1 MKKQE
6 IDILLKELNLS
17 LEEFYILSGASL
29 VIRGIREECN
39 DLDLCMTRE
48 AFEKIKNR
56 YEVKHLNGKP
66 ENLFQ
71 ITEKMETFVE
81 PKENFNC
88 EIVEYYPLENLEKI
102 LAFKKERNQEKDKKD
117 ILKIEKYLQNLK
129 QEVSCGAYVIE
140 DGKVLM
146 VQHNEGH
153 WDFPKGHM
161 EKGETEKDTAK
172 REVLEETG
180 IEIEIVS
187 NQKHEISYKPK
198 MNIQKKVLF
207 FEAKKVGGIL
217 KNQESEIQAVE
228 WVQIEKVFEK
238 LTYEKSRI
246 EFQKFMKEKKKID

>member
-1 MKKQE
+1 MMKQIITNKY
-6 IDILLKELNLS
+6 NLTD
-17 LEEFYILSGASL
+17 A
-29 VIRGIREECN
+29 
-39 DLDLCMTRE
+39 DMT
-48 AFEKIKNR
+48 
-56 YEVKHLNGKP
+56 EVVKR
-66 ENLFQ
+66 
-71 ITEKMETFVE
+71 V
-81 PKENFNC
+81 
-88 EIVEYYPLENLEKI
+88 
-102 LAFKKERNQEKDKKD
+102 
-117 ILKIEKYLQNLK
+117 
-129 QEVSCGAYVIE
+129 
-140 DGKVLM
+140 KVLL
-146 VQHNEGH
+146 VNSNNEVLLGYSHNNYQFPGGH
-153 WDFPKGHM
+153 V
-161 EKGETEKDTAK
+161 EENETLIQTVN